1 MQMRTPRK
9 AKQQMHYALLVG
21 KEDIFV
27 TDDNGN
33 IVYQIVGGEKI
44 PKKTGEKQDLYS
56 EPVGFYNSI
65 SGQLTENELQAFGT
79 QNMANAKMT
88 YKRGEYPFKT
98 GTLIW
103 KQSEVKYLDKD
114 KTKPDPTSAD
124 FRVIGIMN
132 EGQYFWKCMLEALSN
147 NETASKTKQ

>member
-79 QNMANAKMT
+79 QNMADAKMT
-88 YKRGEYPFKT
+88 YKRGQFPFRT

-103 KQSEVKYLDKD
+103 KQSQIKYIDVD
-114 KTKPDPTSAD
+114 EIDPTSAD
-124 FRVIGIMN
+124 FRVMGVMN
-132 EGQYFWKCMLEALSN
+132 EGQLFWKAMMQAVSN
-147 NETASKTKQ
+147 NEN